1 MNHTL
6 IKQTVTYAE
15 KNLEKLMR
23 KTTIPDHS
31 HYAGK
36 CRVFILSIY
45 NSRYKMPKEIPVVL
59 QDEIDYDYH
68 FIIKELIEEIDG
80 QFECLGEN
88 TKKQITFSIQTNT
101 QKLMIPK
108 PSAIK

>member
-15 KNLEKLMR
+15 KNSE

-36 CRVFILSIY
+36 CRVFTLSIY

-59 QDEIDYDYH
+59 QDETDYDYH
-68 FIIKELIEEIDG
+68 FIIKQLIEEVDG

-101 QKLMIPK
+101 
-108 PSAIK
+108 

>member
-23 KTTIPDHS
+23 KRTIPDHS
-31 HYAGK
+31 HYRGK
-36 CRVFILSIY
+36 CRLFTLSIY
-45 NSRYKMPKEIPVVL
+45 NSSYKMPKKIPVVL
-59 QDEIDYDYH
+59 QDKSDYDYH
-68 FIIKELIEEIDG
+68 FIIKELIEEVDG
-80 QFECLGEN
+80 QLECLGEN

-101 QKLMIPK
+101 QKLVILK
-108 PSAIK
+108 L